1 MDLPTRDILTNPPAF
16 PPSPA
21 TTTLFTNPPTT
32 PIQTIQ
38 TYETP
43 DRILTGI
50 RITWTNGD
58 TAKLGV
64 CSDDVSGQSSSSGSG
79 SGSGSGTEMN
89 ISAESK
95 STTGPIHTHNN
106 EHKINDNSNIN
117 KTSDNKNLGTD
128 TTTTTTSSS
137 SKNPNPNI
145 EPNLIMTKTFT
156 FDRQERIQI
165 MYIYVSPTQ
174 VEGFWFVTN
183 KQKSFF
189 PGRSSERR
197 EMSDLGSGVLVGIE
211 GREKRDELDRVVG
224 VLGLGVSFRR

>member
-1 MDLPTRDILTNPPAF
+1 MDPPTRDILTNPPAF

-38 TYETP
+38 TWETP

-50 RITWTNGD
+50 HITWTNGD
-58 TAKLGV
+58 SARLGV
-64 CSDDVSGQSSSSGSG
+64 CSDASGPGIG
-79 SGSGSGTEMN
+79 IG
-89 ISAESK
+89 AESRTDVEMI
-95 STTGPIHTHNN
+95 TTIDHNN
-106 EHKINDNSNIN
+106 NSNCDKSN
-117 KTSDNKNLGTD
+117 KDNKATD
-128 TTTTTTSSS
+128 TDTNPTTPTLTPTTTPPNNL
-137 SKNPNPNI
+137 NPNTNKPPI
-145 EPNLIMTKTFT
+145 IKTFT

-165 MYIYVSPTQ
+165 MYVYVSSTQ
-174 VEGFWFVTN
+174 VDGFWFVTN

-211 GREKRDELDRVVG
+211 GREKRDEDQVVG
-224 VLGLGVSFRR
+224 ILGLGVSFRR